1 METQAAELSP
11 ALHASA
17 LNLDYLIGGVFVIVY
32 AASRFNTP
40 ATNRSTTTWMR
51 YHCAATMYLGVGLL
65 LFGLL
70 AAYQPLQA
78 ALRHAL
84 PILGLDHDASDV
96 AARLSP
102 PLLAALFLTVL
113 LPKIPYLSDL
123 DGWIRQRLQHMA
135 AIPFEA
141 RRVSAELRRARFN
154 VPDTTRARL
163 SEELLADDFRQEDLL
178 FEESAAVQHLW
189 TKIAVLMRHLE
200 SLEADHRFAAFMAGY
215 TAELASIRDTYTMLV
230 PKARKCFR
238 LTRELPPDQDTE
250 RSRVPDAVR
259 EYRDEFAE
267 QARDLLGTIYDFLG
281 RGVLQSRHSYY
292 ARCELLQSLGFD
304 VHITKPPLTLNQHV
318 ILFVLLHAV
327 LILGF
332 AVAELVAYENRG
344 GFTDVF
350 MRALRIAV
358 LYNVAIVC
366 AVYRPQ
372 HLALARRDD
381 RGFRPVAWYALIG
394 ALAVAVVL
402 PVNVMIKVLWNPAVW
417 NSDLIK
423 ALVGF
428 DGMASGTPVTQV
440 LQDVVADVAH
450 KFPWLFMTF
459 LTAAGTAYLADDRP
473 GPRLTPTRLRWVEGG
488 MLATVAALGA
498 VVVWYWLAQTG
509 GLPPHMHFAWHVI
522 RAWLLG
528 FAIGFLIPTWFR
540 ESRQPRA
547 RFTTTDVRLVLEPQ
561 RS

>member
-11 ALHASA
+11 ALQA
-17 LNLDYLIGGVFVIVY
+17 LNLDYLIGGVFVIMY

-40 ATNRSTTTWMR
+40 ATNRSTTTWVR
-51 YHCAATMYLGVGLL
+51 YHVAATMYLGIGLL
-65 LFGLL
+65 LFALL
-70 AAYQPLQA
+70 AAYQPFQTA
-78 ALRHAL
+78 VRHML
-84 PILGLDHDASDV
+84 PVLGLEHDASEV
-96 AARLSP
+96 VTRLSP

-113 LPKIPYLSDL
+113 LPKVPYLSDV
-123 DGWIRQRLQHMA
+123 DAWIRQRLQHMA

-141 RRVSAELRRARFN
+141 RRVSAELRRAAFT
-154 VPDTTRARL
+154 VPDSVRSRV
-163 SEELLADDFRQEDLL
+163 SEELLADDFRKEDLL
-178 FEESAAVQHLW
+178 FEESAAAQHLW
-189 TKIAVLMRHLE
+189 TKIVVLMRHLDG
-200 SLEADHRFAAFMAGY
+200 LEADHRFAAFMVGY
-215 TAELASIRDTYTMLV
+215 TAELASIRDTYAMLV

-267 QARDLLGTIYDFLG
+267 QARELLRTIYDFLG
-281 RGVLQSRHSYY
+281 RGVLQSRHSYH
-292 ARCELLQSLGFD
+292 ARCELLRSLGFD
-304 VHITKPPLTLNQHV
+304 VQISKPPMTLNQHV
-318 ILFVLLHAV
+318 ILFVVLHAV

-332 AVAELVAYENRG
+332 TVGELVAYETRS

-381 RGFRPVAWYALIG
+381 RGFRPVAWYLLIG
-394 ALAVAVVL
+394 ALAVVIVL
-402 PVNVMIKVLWNPAVW
+402 PLNVTIKALWNPG
-417 NSDLIK
+417 LIK

-428 DGMASGTPVTQV
+428 EGMSRATALTVLKDVGT
-440 LQDVVADVAH
+440 DVAQ

-459 LTAAGTAYLADDRP
+459 LTAAGTAYLVDDRP
-473 GPRLTPTRLRWVEGG
+473 GPRLTAARLRWVEGG
-488 MLATVAALGA
+488 ALATVAALGA

-509 GLPPHMHFAWHVI
+509 GLPTHMQFEWHVA

-528 FAIGFLIPTWFR
+528 FAIGFLIPTWSR
-540 ESRQPRA
+540 ESRQPHA
-547 RFTTTDVRLVLEPQ
+547 RCMAPDVRLVFEPQ